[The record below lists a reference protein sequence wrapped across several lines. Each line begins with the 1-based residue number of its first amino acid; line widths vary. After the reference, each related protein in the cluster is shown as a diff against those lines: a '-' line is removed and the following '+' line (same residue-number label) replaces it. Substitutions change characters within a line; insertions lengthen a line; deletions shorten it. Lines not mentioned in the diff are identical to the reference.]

1 MTTQSQAAKPPVTR
15 FDAVIVG
22 AGMVGAALA
31 GLLAEAGMQVA
42 LVEAKASP
50 LRLDDVAGEI
60 PAPRVSALTPVS
72 QRLLTHLGV
81 WPAMAAAHSGAKTRR
96 KWTAQLP
103 TPRAMSPR
111 TSWLPALPTVAKYRF
126 RTRSVWLN
134 PPRSR
139 WKLSA
144 PARFPPIV

>member
-72 QRLLTHLGV
+72 QRLNSVRAELERWAVDLR
-81 WPAMAAAHSGAKTRR
+81 SEAKRMDM
-96 KWTAQLP
+96 TA
-103 TPRAMSPR
+103 TP
-111 TSWLPALPTVAKYRF
+111 VK
-126 RTRSVWLN
+126 
-134 PPRSR
+134 
-139 WKLSA
+139 
-144 PARFPPIV
+144 

>member
-60 PAPRVSALTPVS
+60 PAPAL
-72 QRLLTHLGV
+72 
-81 WPAMAAAHSGAKTRR
+81 
-96 KWTAQLP
+96 
-103 TPRAMSPR
+103 
-111 TSWLPALPTVAKYRF
+111 
-126 RTRSVWLN
+126 
-134 PPRSR
+134 
-139 WKLSA
+139 
-144 PARFPPIV
+144 AR